1 MKILQTDF
9 IPLKENIL
17 VKKYTFINENNID
30 LDVKFFIHSGLLS
43 DKNNFVSCQMI
54 DNGMVQYSHDFMFS
68 TIAKQERLYSYQIHK
83 SKKNIKTGIINDK
96 DYIGMS
102 NDSSVEYDVN
112 IIKPNSKKEIT
123 ICIILQEQ
131 PSSMHDFEKEIKDK
145 KILVDFYASW
155 CGPCRML
162 TEVLESIEDKID
174 ILKVDVDKFPEI
186 ARKYGV
192 MSIPNLFLF
201 ENNQIIKNQVG
212 FLNEN
217 ELLDFINEK

>member
-1 MKILQTDF
+1 MIKYL
-9 IPLKENIL
+9 EN
-17 VKKYTFINENNID
+17 
-30 LDVKFFIHSGLLS
+30 
-43 DKNNFVSCQMI
+43 
-54 DNGMVQYSHDFMFS
+54 
-68 TIAKQERLYSYQIHK
+68 
-83 SKKNIKTGIINDK
+83 
-96 DYIGMS
+96 
-102 NDSSVEYDVN
+102 
-112 IIKPNSKKEIT
+112 
-123 ICIILQEQ
+123 
-131 PSSMHDFEKEIKDK
+131 DFEKEIKDK

>member
-1 MKILQTDF
+1 MI
-9 IPLKENIL
+9 
-17 VKKYTFINENNID
+17 KYLET
-30 LDVKFFIHSGLLS
+30 
-43 DKNNFVSCQMI
+43 
-54 DNGMVQYSHDFMFS
+54 
-68 TIAKQERLYSYQIHK
+68 
-83 SKKNIKTGIINDK
+83 
-96 DYIGMS
+96 
-102 NDSSVEYDVN
+102 
-112 IIKPNSKKEIT
+112 
-123 ICIILQEQ
+123 
-131 PSSMHDFEKEIKDK
+131 DFEKEIKDK

-162 TEVLESIEDKID
+162 TEVLEDIEDKID

-192 MSIPNLFLF
+192 MSIPNLILF